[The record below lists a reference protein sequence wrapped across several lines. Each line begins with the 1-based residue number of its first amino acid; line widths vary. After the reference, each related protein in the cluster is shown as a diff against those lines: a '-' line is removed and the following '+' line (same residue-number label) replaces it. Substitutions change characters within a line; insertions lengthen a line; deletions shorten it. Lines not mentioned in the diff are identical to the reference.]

1 MEAYLILGLIFL
13 LFIGLIINKVR
24 PELLFVLAVS
34 VCLFSGWIGAGELLG
49 KYSNETLIGLILLL
63 QVSTVLERT
72 HLLPLFSRVI
82 IQKGSFA
89 STMIRLT
96 GITALL
102 SSVLNNTAVVAA
114 FMGIVRQNR
123 HFAPSKLLIPLSY
136 AAIVGGVITLVGT
149 STNLIVN
156 SFVVEAG
163 LPSLGLFD
171 FVWVGLPLA
180 AIIILYLVIAG
191 PWLLPKQEAE
201 ESRHQGDFF
210 LEADVRDGSKLI
222 GKSVASNG
230 LRRMDYLFLAEIVR
244 GGRLISPVT
253 PEEIIHQGDSLV
265 FTGDISQMQ
274 ELLKYDGLELHSGIH
289 GILRSNLQEVV
300 VRHNAPIIGQQ
311 VKEAQFRTKFDAVI
325 VAVRR
330 GDNQLPGKIGELIL
344 QPGDNLV
351 LAVGNEF
358 EKHENIRR
366 NFIFLSEVELED
378 LLPPRQGWLALAIF
392 LGAIG
397 ISAAGWLPLFKSML
411 LALFAMLALG
421 HVRIKH
427 LKNSLNLGL
436 LLMIGSSL
444 GLAEVMATFGA
455 DKVISEAILAITGT
469 ASPHLALTGLFFATL
484 LVTEL
489 ITNNAAAAL
498 MFPIAMATSEA
509 LGLSYLPFVMAV
521 AYGASASFLTP
532 VGYQTNMMVFTL
544 GKYRFTDFIKTGLGV
559 SILYSLV
566 VIWLLPKVFPF

>member
-1 MEAYLILGLIFL
+1 MEAYLILGLLAL
-13 LFIGLIINKVR
+13 LFIGLITNKVR
-24 PELLFVLAVS
+24 PELLFVLAAAI
-34 VCLFSGWIGAGELLG
+34 CLFAGWIKPEKLLA
-49 KYSNETLIGLILLL
+49 KYSNETLVGLILLL

-72 HLLPLFSRVI
+72 HLLPLFSRTI
-82 IQKGSFA
+82 IRKGSFSA
-89 STMIRLT
+89 TMFRLT
-96 GITALL
+96 SITALL
-102 SSVLNNTAVVAA
+102 SSMLNNTAVVAA
-114 FMGIVRQNR
+114 FMGIIKQNR

-136 AAIVGGVITLVGT
+136 AAIVGGVMTLVGT

-171 FVWVGLPLA
+171 FIWVGLPLA
-180 AIIILYLVIAG
+180 ALIILYLVVAG
-191 PWLLPKQEAE
+191 RWFLPKQELE
-201 ESRHQGDFF
+201 EANQQGDFF
-210 LEADVRDGSKLI
+210 LEADVVQGSRLA
-222 GKSVASNG
+222 GKSVAANG
-230 LRRMDYLFLAEIVR
+230 MRQMDYLFLAEIVR
-244 GGRLISPVT
+244 GDRLISPVT
-253 PEEIIHQGDSLV
+253 PEEIVYEGDSLV
-265 FTGDISQMQ
+265 FTGDISQIQ

-289 GILRSNLQEVV
+289 AILRSNLQEVV

-330 GDNQLPGKIGELIL
+330 GDNQLPGKIGELVL

-366 NFIFLSEVELED
+366 NFVFLSEVELED
-378 LLPPRQGWLALAIF
+378 LLPPSQSWMAVAIF
-392 LGAIG
+392 LGG
-397 ISAAGWLPLFKSML
+397 IAVSAFGLLPLFQSML
-411 LALFAMLALG
+411 LALFAMLGLG
-421 HVRIKH
+421 FVRIKH

-444 GLAEVMATFGA
+444 GLAEVMTNYGA
-455 DKVISEAILAITGT
+455 DKVISDAILAITGSD
-469 ASPHLALTGLFFATL
+469 SPQWALAGVFLATL
-484 LVTEL
+484 FVTEL

-498 MFPIAMATSEA
+498 MFPIALATSQA
-509 LGLSYLPFVMAV
+509 MGLSYLPFVMAV

-544 GKYRFTDFIKTGLGV
+544 GKYRFTDFIKIGLGV
-559 SILYSLV
+559 SILYSIV
-566 VIWLLPKVFPF
+566 VIWLLPQVFPF